1 MAVSYDDALTTLK
14 IRKPYKPEGAVKIP
28 VIVVA
33 AVAVIAA
40 ITTVVSDI

>member
-1 MAVSYDDALTTLK
+1 MAVSYDDSLTTLK
-14 IRKPYKPEGAVKIP
+14 IRKPYKPEGATKIP

-40 ITTVVSDI
+40 IITVVANI